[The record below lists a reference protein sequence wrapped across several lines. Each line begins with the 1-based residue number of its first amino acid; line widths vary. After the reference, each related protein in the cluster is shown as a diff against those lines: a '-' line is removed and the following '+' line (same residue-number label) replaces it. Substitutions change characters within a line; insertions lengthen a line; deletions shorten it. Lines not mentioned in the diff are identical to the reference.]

1 MAIQTISLALAF
13 ESCMG
18 TGLRARYPESKASK
32 SSLGPGPTLKSPS
45 GEAFRKKENP
55 GEYWHF
61 YSDYKQSSTSST
73 GSRTAGRLSPAV
85 KEPFQWL
92 TGPGS
97 LLLEEGMKI
106 LENLLRRVPCFGR
119 LLRPLTFPVQ

>member
-1 MAIQTISLALAF
+1 M
-13 ESCMG
+13 
-18 TGLRARYPESKASK
+18 
-32 SSLGPGPTLKSPS
+32 GPGPTFKSPS
-45 GEAFRKKENP
+45 REAFCKKQNP

-61 YSDYKQSSTSST
+61 YSDYEQSSTSST
-73 GSRTAGRLSPAV
+73 GSRTAERLSPGV
-85 KEPFQWL
+85 KETFQWL

-119 LLRPLTFPVQ
+119 LLRPLTFPVQRGRRVEHLTVATQVLASASPHP